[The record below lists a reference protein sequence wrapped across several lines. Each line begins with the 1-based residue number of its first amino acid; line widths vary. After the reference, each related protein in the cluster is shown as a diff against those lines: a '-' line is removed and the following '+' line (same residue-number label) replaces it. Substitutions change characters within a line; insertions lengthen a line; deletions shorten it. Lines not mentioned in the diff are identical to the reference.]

1 MSLLSTSL
9 NLNALRP
16 YQIISTPSTIISSIC
31 HPSLLPFL
39 SSHPAVMQVRW
50 ATKRSGG
57 STRNGRDSAGR
68 RLGVKQFGG
77 QEVVPGNIIVR
88 QRGTKFHPGENVCF
102 IAFYTYP
109 LGLFD
114 GSVLDPILGRISHQI
129 IQLFC
134 HDHSGRHRQGPYHL
148 RPRAW
153 LRPVLQRPRA
163 AQATLHRG
171 CLGPRGHAALL
182 S

>member
-88 QRGTKFHPGENVCF
+88 QRGTKFHPGENVGIGKDHTIYALEPGYVQFYRDPAQPKRRF
-102 IAFYTYP
+102 I
-109 LGLFD
+109 GV
-114 GSVLDPILGRISHQI
+114 VLDREDTLPFSPDQPRRRRFNLIDLVAWEEERIKSI
-129 IQLFC
+129 EEAK
-134 HDHSGRHRQGPYHL
+134 RREAE
-148 RPRAW
+148 RA
-153 LRPVLQRPRA
+153 
-163 AQATLHRG
+163 
-171 CLGPRGHAALL
+171 
-182 S
+182 